1 MLSSRRLC
9 GCVCVVLSRLVD
21 NVLWASCTI
30 FSLQASP
37 PALIEYNAEKNGGV
51 SLILL
56 SHIACLVQRNAHVCD
71 TCPFPAVDGG
81 SNIVELGNAN
91 DQVPLPVVDIGTAWW
106 LLRRGATFVLQCA
119 EACHQV
125 LTFQF
130 CPLDGPGPM
139 SVFGGPGLSSETVV
153 VTSNEMTLLVFFK
166 VRTGVET
173 VPWSGSCVY

>member
-106 LLRRGATFVLQCA
+106 LSCSGATLVLQCA
-119 EACHQV
+119 E
-125 LTFQF
+125 T
-130 CPLDGPGPM
+130 
-139 SVFGGPGLSSETVV
+139 
-153 VTSNEMTLLVFFK
+153 
-166 VRTGVET
+166 
-173 VPWSGSCVY
+173 